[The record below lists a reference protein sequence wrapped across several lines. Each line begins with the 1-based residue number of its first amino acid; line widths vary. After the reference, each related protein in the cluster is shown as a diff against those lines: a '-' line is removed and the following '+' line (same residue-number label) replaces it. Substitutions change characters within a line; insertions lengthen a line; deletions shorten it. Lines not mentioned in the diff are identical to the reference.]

1 MGERR
6 DGVHAAFAGFILV
19 FIYVTREAPEGLGV
33 VFLFWCSFLESRL
46 ADRFSSIADG
56 HG

>member
-33 VFLFWCSFLESRL
+33 VFLFGACS
-46 ADRFSSIADG
+46 G
-56 HG
+56 KPVGG